1 MDHQKPQSPLTTEV
15 ESRVIASIL
24 GEASEYEQ
32 SQLET
37 LRAEDPAADRFAEAA
52 RRTHRW
58 LLSSAL
64 LNSLERVSGS
74 NLPSKEADRIIDSLK
89 WISNQ
94 LYQLRSKKDDSSDLR
109 LSDSRRR
116 EILRLVEMNSQEK
129 QQQSSQRASA
139 AKSLRAPSRFW
150 MMQVGVFL
158 SRAVGRLRG
167 WTRDL
172 TTRQMVAVGTG
183 LSGLV
188 LAFLIFRASSPDMML
203 SQTMDRAPASQRWYQ
218 WGVEGGIDS
227 RAAPSAAAPDDM
239 MEFDFE
245 SVEMEE
251 SAAFGVSDAPV
262 SLSVDPEP
270 VIAANSQPPTSRLS
284 LVAPNEKA
292 RQFSAD
298 LAKSESATASP
309 ESADALLG
317 IEMEQMDMG
326 GMQMEMGMAGPAE
339 GTKMQLDDSR
349 TQSADPTLP
358 LPPSGGDAG
367 FGEVV
372 ESQRLAERSKALEF
386 PSLAPPVDRADPV
399 DALTDAESNRYFFR
413 DYSDNGVATA
423 TPRSQ
428 TRRSVRGREMESA
441 PSAGNSVDFYGGT
454 NVASGKDLS
463 FGFGG
468 RGAGNPIAGDGASPE
483 GVDRFESAEGRMLG
497 ESDSGISALDAG
509 GTELGFSGAQSDAGM
524 VGGGIGGGGFG
535 GGMGGMGQPNAA
547 AATPRYSIPSQQLED
562 QSGNEAKLGL
572 LDKSLEQ
579 TRETRRSLSDESRQ
593 RVAGRAGVSRGAVPT
608 APMRGESLNAPTPSN
623 RGQQAQQ
630 QGQID
635 LDADGIVESRSGA
648 NLGDLFADVDKQLP
662 QSGAVAIDAL
672 NRELANG
679 ATDKESE
686 IGDASGREG
695 EFAKAKKDQA
705 VTGQQLQRGTSK
717 GKQLEID
724 SESLFEREVEA
735 DEFALR
741 STLQYRSD
749 SKESNDARS
758 GRPNNAVTWQFRQE
772 KIEEVFKELN
782 AQQEPFST
790 FSLHVSDVSFK
801 LARDAFAKG
810 QWPDAT
816 RVRIEEF
823 VNAID
828 YGDPMP
834 TQRERIA
841 CQIEQAIHPALQQR
855 NLVRIAMR
863 TAATGRSISTPL
875 RLTFLLDHS
884 GSMERRDR
892 RRTVQRVFQVLAGQ
906 LQPQD
911 QVTLISFSSQ
921 PRLIADRLPGLQAAE
936 VLSLIEQLPSEGGTN
951 LEEALRLAGEK
962 AREQFTEGAQNRVIL
977 VTDGAVNLG
986 DANPSSLRQMIL
998 SMRDSGIA
1006 FDAAGIAADGLN
1018 DEILEALTRQ
1028 GDGRYYLLDSQES
1041 VEDGFAK
1048 QIAGALRPA
1057 AKNVKVQVEFN
1068 SQRVGMYKLL
1078 GFEKH
1083 RLKTEDFRNDAVDA
1097 AEMAAAEAGV
1107 AVYQVQVKPDGVG
1120 DIGTV
1125 AIRFQDLS
1133 SGRMVEERWPIT
1145 YDASTPR
1152 LEGSA
1157 VSMKLAGVA
1166 SLFAMKLKGDER
1178 ASTIDLG
1185 YLREVMNTLPPEK
1198 LEAAQVNGL
1207 KRMLD
1212 QAWQMGEVP
1221 PLP

>member
-1 MDHQKPQSPLTTEV
+1 
-15 ESRVIASIL
+15 
-24 GEASEYEQ
+24 
-32 SQLET
+32 
-37 LRAEDPAADRFAEAA
+37 
-52 RRTHRW
+52 
-58 LLSSAL
+58 
-64 LNSLERVSGS
+64 
-74 NLPSKEADRIIDSLK
+74 
-89 WISNQ
+89 
-94 LYQLRSKKDDSSDLR
+94 
-109 LSDSRRR
+109 
-116 EILRLVEMNSQEK
+116 
-129 QQQSSQRASA
+129 
-139 AKSLRAPSRFW
+139 
-150 MMQVGVFL
+150 
-158 SRAVGRLRG
+158 
-167 WTRDL
+167 
-172 TTRQMVAVGTG
+172 
-183 LSGLV
+183 
-188 LAFLIFRASSPDMML
+188 
-203 SQTMDRAPASQRWYQ
+203 
-218 WGVEGGIDS
+218 
-227 RAAPSAAAPDDM
+227 
-239 MEFDFE
+239 
-245 SVEMEE
+245 
-251 SAAFGVSDAPV
+251 
-262 SLSVDPEP
+262 
-270 VIAANSQPPTSRLS
+270 
-284 LVAPNEKA
+284 
-292 RQFSAD
+292 
-298 LAKSESATASP
+298 
-309 ESADALLG
+309 
-317 IEMEQMDMG
+317 
-326 GMQMEMGMAGPAE
+326 
-339 GTKMQLDDSR
+339 
-349 TQSADPTLP
+349 
-358 LPPSGGDAG
+358 
-367 FGEVV
+367 
-372 ESQRLAERSKALEF
+372 
-386 PSLAPPVDRADPV
+386 
-399 DALTDAESNRYFFR
+399 
-413 DYSDNGVATA
+413 
-423 TPRSQ
+423 
-428 TRRSVRGREMESA
+428 
-441 PSAGNSVDFYGGT
+441 
-454 NVASGKDLS
+454 
-463 FGFGG
+463 
-468 RGAGNPIAGDGASPE
+468 
-483 GVDRFESAEGRMLG
+483 
-497 ESDSGISALDAG
+497 
-509 GTELGFSGAQSDAGM
+509 
-524 VGGGIGGGGFG
+524 GFG
-535 GGMGGMGQPNAA
+535 GGMGGIGQPSGV

-562 QSGNEAKLGL
+562 QAGNEAKLGL
-572 LDKSLEQ
+572 LEKSLEQ
-579 TRETRRSLSDESRQ
+579 SRETRRSLSDESRQ
-593 RVAGRAGVSRGAVPT
+593 RVAGRAGVARGGVPT
-608 APMRGESLNAPTPSN
+608 TPMRGESLNAPITSN

-635 LDADGIVESRSGA
+635 QDSDGIVESLNGA
-648 NLGDLFADVDKQLP
+648 NLDDLFTNVDKQLP
-662 QSGAVAIDAL
+662 QSGAVSIDAL
-672 NRELANG
+672 NLYFANG
-679 ATDKESE
+679 ATDKASG
-686 IGDASGREG
+686 IGGASGRPG
-695 EFAKAKKDQA
+695 EVAKAKKDQA
-705 VTGQQLQRGTSK
+705 VTGEQLQRETSK
-717 GKQLEID
+717 GKRLGMEG
-724 SESLFEREVEA
+724 ESLFEREFEA
-735 DEFALR
+735 DEFALG
-741 STLQYRSD
+741 STVQGRSD
-749 SKESNDARS
+749 SKESKDARF
-758 GRPNNAVTWQFRQE
+758 GKPNDAVTWQFRQE

-841 CQIEQAIHPALQQR
+841 CQIEQTIHPALLQR

-863 TAATGRSISTPL
+863 TAATGRSSSTPL

-884 GSMERRDR
+884 GSMERSDR

-906 LQPQD
+906 LQQQD

-962 AREQFTEGAQNRVIL
+962 AREQFTEGAQNRIIL

-986 DANPSSLRQMIL
+986 NANPSSLKQMVL

-1006 FDAAGIAADGLN
+1006 FDAAGVAADGLN

-1083 RLKTEDFRNDAVDA
+1083 RLKTEDFRNDSVDA

-1145 YDASTPR
+1145 YDASTLR
-1152 LEGSA
+1152 LERST

-1185 YLREVMNTLPPEK
+1185 YLREVMNTLPSEK
-1198 LEAAQVNGL
+1198 LEAAQVNDL
-1207 KRMLD
+1207 KQMLD